1 MNLPSGKRR
10 KLLIVVTEDWYF
22 VSHRLGLAKAAQRS
36 GFDVGVATR
45 LDSFSDVLLKSGLH
59 IIPLK
64 KLSRESR
71 NPFREMASLVELFNI
86 YRAWRPD
93 IVHHVTF
100 KPVIYGTIAA
110 LLVGN
115 IFRVNALAGLGFIFS
130 SKSFKAFFLRQLVRP
145 LLALLLRG
153 SRSRVI
159 LQNNDDV
166 SRLMEIGVRESAIR
180 LIRGAGVN
188 LNTYAIDT
196 VRSHPP
202 IVMLASRL
210 IWDKG
215 IGDFVHLARIIKKEQ
230 KLVRFV
236 LVGDSDSANP
246 AAIPRSQL
254 EEWHESGD
262 IERWGY
268 RADMPEV
275 YRMATVVCLPS
286 TYGEGIPKTLIEA
299 AACGKPLVSY
309 DVPGCREIVLDGHN
323 GFLAKPADLLAMVE
337 ALRVLLSNEEL
348 RITMGD
354 KSRKLVETEFSDT
367 LVYDMTIS
375 VYREGSSQ

>member
-1 MNLPSGKRR
+1 MNLPSEKRQ

-36 GFDVGVATR
+36 GFDVGVAIR
-45 LDSFSDVLLKSGLH
+45 LGSFSDVLLKSGLH

-71 NPFREMASLVELFNI
+71 NPFREMAAVMELFNI
-86 YRAWRPD
+86 YRTWRPD

-110 LLVGN
+110 LLAGN
-115 IFRVNALAGLGFIFS
+115 IFRINALAGLGFVFS
-130 SKSFKAFFLRQLVRP
+130 SKSFKASLLRKFVKP
-145 LLALLLRG
+145 LLTLLLRG
-153 SRSRVI
+153 SRSLVI
-159 LQNNDDV
+159 LQNRDDV
-166 SRLMEIGVRESAIR
+166 SLLMRIGVRESAIR

-188 LNTYAIDT
+188 LDVYTTDT
-196 VRSHPP
+196 VSSYPP

-215 IGDFVHLARIIKKEQ
+215 VGDFVRIARIIKKEQ
-230 KLVRFV
+230 KFVRFV

-246 AAIPRSQL
+246 SAVPRSQL

-262 IERWGY
+262 IEWWGY
-268 RADMPEV
+268 REDMPEV

-309 DVPGCREIVLDGHN
+309 DVPGCREIVLDGYN
-323 GFLAKPADLLAMVE
+323 GFLVKPDDLLAMVE
-337 ALRVLLSNEEL
+337 ALRVLLSNEGL
-348 RITMGD
+348 RSTMGVR
-354 KSRKLVETEFSDT
+354 SRKLAETDFSDT
-367 LVYDMTIS
+367 LVYDQTLA
-375 VYREGSSQ
+375 VYREGSST